1 MLGTELSGWDPSRLA
16 ASPRPTFCT
25 NQIQVSESGDGVTLL
40 GTLRCTTRN
49 LHRVVTKQPE
59 MQKQDVSTHL
69 LIVSLPPALTED
81 TLTHG
86 WK

>member
-1 MLGTELSGWDPSRLA
+1 MLGMEPSRWDPNRLA
-16 ASPRPTFCT
+16 ASARPTFCT
-25 NQIQVSESGDGVTLL
+25 NQIQVSESGDSVTLL
-40 GTLRCTTRN
+40 GTLQCTRRN
-49 LHRVVTKQPE
+49 LHRGVTKQPE
-59 MQKQDVSTHL
+59 MQNQDISTHS